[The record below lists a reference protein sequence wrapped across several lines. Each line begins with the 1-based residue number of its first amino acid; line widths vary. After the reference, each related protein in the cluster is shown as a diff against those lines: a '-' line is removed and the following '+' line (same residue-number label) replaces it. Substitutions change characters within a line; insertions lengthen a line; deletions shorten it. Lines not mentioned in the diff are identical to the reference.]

1 VAGMDILSADSKDI
15 DHAIHGVASVQI
27 QPPLE
32 AIGIVVSR
40 YGLVVVLLLIGVVKF
55 TPGRSS
61 GHPAV
66 G

>member
-1 VAGMDILSADSKDI
+1 MQYMEWPPCKFSR
-15 DHAIHGVASVQI
+15 
-27 QPPLE
+27 PLE